1 MAKNLNII
9 EEYDL
14 RALIESP
21 ELSYVENSVLERKKV
36 AKNILNRKAE
46 EILLINKTG
55 FYIDSV
61 FAGLDEKKIEFF
73 AKNSPLEYKKNLIKI
88 FQDKEMIDGVW
99 EVARAMD
106 EDEGNNLMS
115 NQDRIKKV
123 IQYIRDNQS
132 IFHN

>member
-99 EVARAMD
+99 EIVKSID
-106 EDEGNNLMS
+106 EDEGDGLMQ
-115 NQDRIKKV
+115 NQKRVKNV
-123 IQYIRDNQS
+123 IQYIRDNQ
-132 IFHN
+132 IAFIN